1 MSISSIDPNTA
12 LLVIDLQKGILAFP
26 MVHPV
31 DDVVE
36 RASTLVEA
44 FRRHSRPV
52 VFVTVAGGA
61 PGRTERGH
69 GGGELP
75 PDFTD
80 LAKAF
85 NRQPLEHAVT
95 KRTWGAFTNTDL
107 DEYLRREGVTQVV
120 IAGVATSI
128 GVESTARQ
136 AHERGF
142 HVTVAVDAMTDMN
155 ADAHFN
161 SIMRIFPQ
169 LGETGT
175 TAEIIDLF
183 ERIHV

>member
-1 MSISSIDPNTA
+1 MGISSLDPNTA

-69 GGGELP
+69 GDGELP
-75 PDFTD
+75 P
-80 LAKAF
+80 
-85 NRQPLEHAVT
+85 
-95 KRTWGAFTNTDL
+95 
-107 DEYLRREGVTQVV
+107 
-120 IAGVATSI
+120 S
-128 GVESTARQ
+128 AR
-136 AHERGF
+136 ARVPRHRCGRC
-142 HVTVAVDAMTDMN
+142 DD
-155 ADAHFN
+155 
-161 SIMRIFPQ
+161 
-169 LGETGT
+169 
-175 TAEIIDLF
+175 
-183 ERIHV
+183 